1 MKKRIVLNL
10 KTLFNDFVV
19 FKRNPYFL
27 ILIIMSLPL
36 VYFIVYFT
44 GGIKYV
50 YSHSMYIPIILAG
63 LYYGPIIGGSVA
75 LLAGILLG
83 PLMPIDTITSEMQHP
98 LNWIYRLLIFVL
110 LGTIIG
116 YVSDKLRKN
125 AQKIENL
132 MSVNQ
137 ETSVPNINNLKLI
150 FETMGNNTKYS
161 IFTVL
166 ISNNHNIID
175 VLGIDV
181 YYELIHNIYIDLKN
195 NLSKHSKIIQAENNK
210 LWILIPFTDLNLDL
224 GVLINALSNSK
235 QIRNIPL
242 YIDYSIGGS
251 VYFVDTKQK
260 NPSIFKDSDISA
272 RSAHNNNLLYVLD
285 SQERFKRRNEF
296 DLLATFTESLNNG
309 NIFLEY
315 QPIMDL
321 NTMKTYAFEA
331 LIRWNHPERGLVSPV
346 EFIPLVEET
355 KLIHILTDWVLTN
368 ALAKTKEMSDLGY
381 KVPISINL
389 SVKNLYDPYFF
400 ERTINIIDKSNVPFD
415 LIILE
420 LTEST
425 LMLNPNKSKQIL
437 QRFFDLGITISLD
450 DFGSGYSSLAYLTQ
464 FPLNIIKIDRYFMN
478 NILTDKSMI
487 SILQSI
493 IELSKSLGHKVVV
506 EGTETKD
513 VVDLVKSLNSDYAQG
528 YYFSKPLS
536 SNATTEWFINH

>member
-210 LWILIPFTDLNLDL
+210 LWVLIPFTDLNLDL

-400 ERTINIIDKSNVPFD
+400 ERTISIIDKSNVPFD

>member
-210 LWILIPFTDLNLDL
+210 LWVLIPFTDLNLDL

-400 ERTINIIDKSNVPFD
+400 ERTISIIDKSNVPFD

-493 IELSKSLGHKVVV
+493 IELSISLGHKVVV
-506 EGTETKD
+506 EVTETKD